1 MRTQSE
7 IVERIEKVREMDIL
21 GFETSEYPP
30 YLDFEH
36 ARPYLKEGTT
46 EKDWASH
53 PELTDEAVKA
63 EMRDYIEF
71 AWKKANGF
79 RGISA
84 GRSIGHYR
92 AWFWLLGEAE
102 AETELSE
109 ENYEFYGKDQLVWIT
124 EWLGLDP
131 EKYDDGVRL
140 NEEPV

>member
-7 IVERIEKVREMDIL
+7 IVERIEKVREIDFL
-21 GFETSEYPP
+21 GFETGEYTF
-30 YLDFEH
+30 YLNFEH

-46 EKDWASH
+46 EEQWASH
-53 PELTDEAVKA
+53 PELTDEAVKK
-63 EMRDYIEF
+63 EMREYIEF
-71 AWKKANGF
+71 AWEKANGF

-84 GRSIGHYR
+84 GRSIDHYR

-102 AETELSE
+102 AETELNE
-109 ENYEFYGKDQLVWIT
+109 ENYEFYGKNQLVWIT

-140 NEEPV
+140 NEEPT